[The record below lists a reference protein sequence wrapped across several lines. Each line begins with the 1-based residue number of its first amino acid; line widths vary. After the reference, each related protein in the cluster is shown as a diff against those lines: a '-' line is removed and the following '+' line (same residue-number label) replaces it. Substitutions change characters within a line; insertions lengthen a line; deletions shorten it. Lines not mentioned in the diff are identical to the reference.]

1 MPSET
6 PARETFDITGMTCAA
21 CQSRVQKVASETK
34 GVTNASVNLL
44 KNSMELTYDGD
55 PATIAAVVK
64 AIDRAGYGAEPRS
77 TATPTAK
84 AGRATTALVNPKA
97 GAQRAIKA
105 KRDQL
110 VWSIV
115 FGVPLFYLAMG
126 PQRDRKSVV

>member
-44 KNSMELTYDGD
+44 KNSMELSYDGH

-77 TATPTAK
+77 TATSWP
-84 AGRATTALVNPKA
+84 GHDRPREPK
-97 GAQRAIKA
+97 G
-105 KRDQL
+105 
-110 VWSIV
+110 
-115 FGVPLFYLAMG
+115 
-126 PQRDRKSVV
+126 

>member
-77 TATPTAK
+77 TATSTAK
-84 AGRATTALVNPKA
+84 AGRATTALEI
-97 GAQRAIKA
+97 GRHTSELQSLI
-105 KRDQL
+105 DL
-110 VWSIV
+110 VCRLLLEKKKTKV
-115 FGVPLFYLAMG
+115 FAPALIQIL
-126 PQRDRKSVV
+126 